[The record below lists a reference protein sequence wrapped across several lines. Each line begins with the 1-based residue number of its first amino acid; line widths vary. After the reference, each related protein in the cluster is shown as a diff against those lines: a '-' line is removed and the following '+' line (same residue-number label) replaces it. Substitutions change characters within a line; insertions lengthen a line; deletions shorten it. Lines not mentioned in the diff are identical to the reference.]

1 MFMNFMEEAVKEAVI
16 AKELGEVP
24 VGAVIV
30 KNDVIIGRG
39 HNLRE
44 TNNSPLAHAEILA
57 IEEACKNIDSWRL
70 NGCELYVTLE
80 PCVMCAGAIIQS
92 RISKLHI
99 GTFDPSGGACGSV
112 IDLVQNRN
120 LSFFVDVTWCYDERC
135 STIITDFF
143 KERRKK

>member
-1 MFMNFMEEAVKEAVI
+1 MNFMEEAIKEAII

-44 TNNSPLAHAEILA
+44 TNKSPLAHAEIVA
-57 IEEACKNIDSWRL
+57 IEEACKKLKSWRL

-92 RISKLHI
+92 RILRLHI
-99 GTFDPSGGACGSV
+99 GTFDPSAGACGSV

-120 LSFFVDVTWCYDERC
+120 LSFFVDVNWCYDERC